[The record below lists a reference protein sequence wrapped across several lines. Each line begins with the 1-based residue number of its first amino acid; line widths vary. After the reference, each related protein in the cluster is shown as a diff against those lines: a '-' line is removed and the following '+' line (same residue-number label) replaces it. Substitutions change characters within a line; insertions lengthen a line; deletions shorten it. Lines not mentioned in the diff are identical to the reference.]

1 MADVTHADI
10 AQMNFETAL
19 RELEAIVA
27 KLEGGKIDLEES
39 ILIYERGERLKAHCE
54 KMLKDAE
61 ARIHKITLRADG
73 TPSGAE
79 PLKVDEQNG

>member
-10 AQMNFETAL
+10 ARMNFETAL
-19 RELEAIVA
+19 RELEAIVD

-61 ARIHKITLRADG
+61 ARIDKITLRADG
-73 TPSGAE
+73 TPSGTE

>member
-1 MADVTHADI
+1 MADVTYADI

>member
-1 MADVTHADI
+1 MADATHADI
-10 AQMNFETAL
+10 PQMNFETAL
-19 RELEAIVA
+19 RELEGIVA

-61 ARIHKITLRADG
+61 ARIQKITLRADG
-73 TPSGAE
+73 TPSGTE
-79 PLKVDEQNG
+79 PLKVD